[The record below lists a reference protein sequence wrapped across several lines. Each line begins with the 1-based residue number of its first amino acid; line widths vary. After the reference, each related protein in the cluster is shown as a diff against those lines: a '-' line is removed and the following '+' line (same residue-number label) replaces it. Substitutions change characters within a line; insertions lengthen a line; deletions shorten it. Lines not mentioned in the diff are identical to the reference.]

1 MVSALEEMCLGT
13 EDGESKLDAGEVWQ
27 LLNLNPRDEE
37 ELLAYIPTLK
47 RFNRDYQLTF
57 FVNDDNFA

>member
-1 MVSALEEMCLGT
+1 MCLGT
-13 EDGESKLDAGEVWQ
+13 EDGESKLDAGEVCQ